1 MLLLFLCLITKI
13 FDHLFGHKNIRTK
26 TISYVPSVLMSHHK
40 DIRPLLWTQEHKNKT
55 YILCSFFSYVSS
67 HCSYVSSQSLRGSKN
82 APRIHKVSYKSNKAL
97 LSTR

>member
-26 TISYVPSVLMSHHK
+26 HISYAPSVLMSHHK
-40 DIRPLLWTQEHKNKT
+40 DFPPLVWTQEHKNKN
-55 YILCSFFSYVSS
+55 YILCSF
-67 HCSYVSSQSLRGSKN
+67 CSYVSSQSLRGSKN
-82 APRIHKVSYKSNKAL
+82 APRIHKVSNKSNKAL